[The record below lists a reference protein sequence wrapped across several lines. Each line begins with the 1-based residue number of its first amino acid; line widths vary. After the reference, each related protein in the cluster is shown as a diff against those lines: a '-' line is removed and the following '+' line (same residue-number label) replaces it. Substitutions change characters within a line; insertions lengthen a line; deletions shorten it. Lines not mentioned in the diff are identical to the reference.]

1 MAVLENIRKNIAI
14 LSRSASLNG
23 LSKYLIHCADPSHYQ
38 EISVAARNRT
48 EFLSA
53 KSEIQLNPMIFNL
66 KEKKEKP
73 RIRLSEASRSRSV
86 NRTNKQL
93 HT

>member
-1 MAVLENIRKNIAI
+1 MSMAVLENIRKNIAI

-23 LSKYLIHCADPSHYQ
+23 PSKYLIHSADPSHYQ

-53 KSEIQLNPMIFNL
+53 KSEIQLNPILNL
-66 KEKKEKP
+66 KEKRK
-73 RIRLSEASRSRSV
+73 
-86 NRTNKQL
+86 NREFALAKRHDRGQ
-93 HT
+93 